1 MKSSLRLAASAVLGG
16 AILASTQL
24 PAISAPTTP
33 PTLSPQNTRATGKAE
48 ARVVQSEF
56 SQEQIQV
63 MARSANRTVEQQRSY
78 LERKAQQNNTYAE
91 LSANN
96 SYDGAF
102 FTEQGDLVVQ
112 AAPNSAAAK
121 AAKAKG
127 LQVRSPQRGEAKLND
142 MVGQVTAVVGD
153 KVASVS
159 PDVAADKLIVTS
171 TAPDATRQALS
182 RFGDAVEVRQGEA
195 NRVQIA
201 VKGGDKVTM
210 ASGGY
215 CSAGFPAR
223 TSSGRK
229 VMIWAGHCVEGQSTF
244 SVGGTKIG
252 TPAGTA
258 FGSYDGVADRDIG
271 AVYIDAEDQMT
282 TQVNGYGRTVSQA
295 DKGPWKAP
303 VGTDMCK
310 SGATSGIT
318 CGQVSSYNNSV
329 TYSDNSG
336 RTVAQVSGLG
346 RSTVCTAP
354 GDSGGAYVSGGYAVG
369 MTSGGPSSQTCTF
382 NGGYLSGKS
391 SYFQPVTDALS
402 YYGLTYN

>member
-1 MKSSLRLAASAVLGG
+1 M
-16 AILASTQL
+16 
-24 PAISAPTTP
+24 SAPTAG
-33 PTLSPQNTRATGKAE
+33 PTLAPQNTRASARAE
-48 ARVVQSEF
+48 ARSVQSEF
-56 SQEQIQV
+56 SQDQLEV
-63 MARSANRTVEQQRSY
+63 MARSANRTVEQQRGY
-78 LERKAQQNNTYAE
+78 LAHKTQQNNSYAE
-91 LSANN
+91 LAAQYG
-96 SYDGAF
+96 YDGAF
-102 FTEQGDLVVQ
+102 FTEQGDLVLQ
-112 AAPNSAAAK
+112 AAPGSAAAR
-121 AAKAKG
+121 AAQAKG
-127 LQVRSPQRGEAKLND
+127 LQVRSPQRGEAALNGLL
-142 MVGQVTAVVGD
+142 GQVVSAAGD
-153 KVASVS
+153 KAATVS
-159 PDVAADKLIVTS
+159 PDVAADKVVVTS
-171 TAPDATRQALS
+171 TAPDAARQALA

-195 NRVQIA
+195 NRIQVS

-210 ASGGY
+210 AGGGY
-215 CSAGFPAR
+215 CSAGFPAH
-223 TSSGRK
+223 TSSGAK
-229 VMIWAGHCVEGQSTF
+229 VMIWAGHCVENQSTF

-271 AVYIDAEDQMT
+271 AVWIDSEDQMT
-282 TQVNGYGRTVSQA
+282 TSVNGYGQTVSQA
-295 DKGPWKAP
+295 TKGAWKAP
-303 VGTDMCK
+303 IGTDVCK

-329 TYSDNSG
+329 TYTDEAG

-369 MTSGGPSSQTCTF
+369 MTSGGPVNQTCTF